1 MVASPFMPMNLG
13 GGFDTALL
21 ANQNDFGGLLTDRAL
36 QQLLNQLGADAR
48 RVAGE
53 KGNGG

>member
-1 MVASPFMPMNLG
+1 MVARPFMPLNLG

-21 ANQNDFGGLLTDRAL
+21 ANQNDFGSLLTNRAL